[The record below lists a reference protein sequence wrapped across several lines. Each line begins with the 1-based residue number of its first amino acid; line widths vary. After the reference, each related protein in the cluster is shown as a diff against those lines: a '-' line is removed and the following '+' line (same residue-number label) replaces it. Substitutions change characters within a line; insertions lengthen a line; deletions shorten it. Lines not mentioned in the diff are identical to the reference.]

1 MGKYTASDVA
11 VPRAAIVTD
20 GLPLKVSDTTD
31 VSSMSLLLP
40 LLLAYASSTALILVE
55 PELNSLVSFRRTVS
69 PPIDTCTIWRSE
81 LPPRPGDG
89 GLLFDSTSWGAVPH
103 VPTQWSSA
111 IAETLNNRKKSRS
124 ALPLP
129 IVAATQAANSILFI
143 IPLSFRVC
151 FLAIPIASLRNLVA
165 KVQKSSRKQ
174 GHSDVNVCY
183 FAPFVR
189 KWRRRQRKRPPQAW
203 CPEGAVE
210 SVCAD

>member
-124 ALPLP
+124 VLPLP
-129 IVAATQAANSILFI
+129 TFLLIVAAMQTANSNLFI

-151 FLAIPIASLRNLVA
+151 FLALPIASPRNLAA

-183 FAPFVR
+183 FVLFVR
-189 KWRRRQRKRPPQAW
+189 K
-203 CPEGAVE
+203 
-210 SVCAD
+210 